1 MITVTY
7 NSEGIKVNV
16 GHISKYNPNLPLRLK
31 IKKHVSGEEQWA
43 TNLNDNWYA
52 TYPNTEMFD
61 VEIYDSK
68 DRLVYCKRWDVME
81 HGNHFYKSL
90 WMYNKKVLSQGKLP
104 KGLVIGTHDGEFG
117 EWVPIVEKRE
127 CSVVLVEASD
137 KQFQKLKHNYRNN
150 SLVKPIQNL
159 ITPNGGEVEFF
170 EGGEGYT
177 NTVVENVI
185 RHWEKEE
192 IKSTKRDS
200 ISITDL
206 ILTEFGGHIDW
217 IHLDVEGLD
226 AQLIMGIDEKKVS
239 LPNFIIFEDYN
250 LTQDKKDEIYSWLQV
265 KGYVIYSEKGICE
278 AIMKKN

>member
-7 NSEGIKVNV
+7 NTEGIKVNV
-16 GHISKYNPNLPLRLK
+16 GEISKYNKNTPLRLK

-43 TNLNDNWYA
+43 TNLNDNWFA
-52 TYPNTEMFD
+52 SFPNTEMFD
-61 VEIYDSK
+61 VEICDSK
-68 DRLVYCKRWDVME
+68 DRIVYTKVWDVME

-170 EGGEGYT
+170 EGGAGYT

-192 IKSTKRDS
+192 IKSTKRPS

-206 ILTEFGGHIDW
+206 ILTECDGSIDW
-217 IHLDVEGLD
+217 LHLDVEGLD
-226 AQLIMGIDEKKVS
+226 AQLIMGINETKVS

-250 LTQDKKDEIYSWLQV
+250 LSQDKKDEIYSWLHN
-265 KGYVIYSEKGICE
+265 KGYNTYSEGGICE
-278 AIMKKN
+278 AVKN

>member
-90 WMYNKKVLSQGKLP
+90 WMYNKRVLSQGKLP

-217 IHLDVEGLD
+217 LHLDVEGLD
-226 AQLIMGIDEKKVS
+226 AQLIMGIDESKVS

-250 LTQDKKDEIYSWLQV
+250 LVQDKKNEIYSWLHN
-265 KGYVIYSEKGICE
+265 KGYDTYSEGGICE
-278 AIMKKN
+278 AVKG

>member
-1 MITVTY
+1 MINIKY
-7 NSEGIKVNV
+7 SSEGIRVDV
-16 GHISKYNPNLPLRLK
+16 GQISKYNQNLPLKLN
-31 IKKHVSGEEQWA
+31 IKKHVSKEIQWS

-61 VEIYDSK
+61 VEICDSK
-68 DRLVYCKRWDVME
+68 NRIIYTKVWDVME
-81 HGNHFYKSL
+81 NGNHFYKSL
-90 WMYNKKVLSQGKLP
+90 WMYNKNILSSGKFP

-117 EWVPIVEKRE
+117 EWVPIVKKRE
-127 CSVVLVEASD
+127 CNVILVEASD
-137 KQFQKLKHNYRNN
+137 TQFQKLKNNYINY

-170 EGGEGYT
+170 EGGKGYT

-192 IKSTKRDS
+192 IKSTKRPS

-206 ILTEFGGHIDW
+206 IITECDGSIDW
-217 IHLDVEGLD
+217 LHLDVEGLD
-226 AQLIMGIDEKKVS
+226 AQLIMGIDETKVS

-250 LTQDKKDEIYSWLQV
+250 LSQDKKDEIYSWLHN
-265 KGYVIYSEKGICE
+265 KGYVTYSEGGICE
-278 AIMKKN
+278 AIKN

>member
-1 MITVTY
+1 MINVKY
-7 NSEGIKVNV
+7 NSEGIRVDV
-16 GHISKYNPNLPLRLK
+16 GQISKYNQNLPLKLN
-31 IKKHVSGEEQWA
+31 IKKHVSKEIQWS

-61 VEIYDSK
+61 VEICDSK
-68 DRLVYCKRWDVME
+68 NRIIYTKVWDVME

-90 WMYNKKVLSQGKLP
+90 WMYNKSIISKGKLP

-117 EWVPIVEKRE
+117 EWVPIVKKRE
-127 CSVVLVEASD
+127 CNVILVEASD
-137 KQFQKLKHNYRNN
+137 TQFQKLKNNYINY

-192 IKSTKRDS
+192 IKSTKRPS

-206 ILTEFGGHIDW
+206 ILTECDGSIDW
-217 IHLDVEGLD
+217 LHLDVEGLD
-226 AQLIMGIDEKKVS
+226 AQLIMGIDETKVS

-250 LTQDKKDEIYSWLQV
+250 LSQDKKDEIYSWLHN
-265 KGYVIYSEKGICE
+265 KGYDTYSEGGICE
-278 AIMKKN
+278 SIKN

>member
-90 WMYNKKVLSQGKLP
+90 WMYNKRVLSQGKLP
-104 KGLVIGTHDGEFG
+104 KGLVIGTQDGEFG

-170 EGGEGYT
+170 EGGAGYT

-192 IKSTKRDS
+192 IKSTTRPS

-206 ILTEFGGHIDW
+206 ILTECDGSIDW
-217 IHLDVEGLD
+217 LHLDVEGLD
-226 AQLIMGIDEKKVS
+226 AQLIMGIDETKVS

-250 LTQDKKDEIYSWLQV
+250 LSQDKKDEIYGWLHN
-265 KGYVIYSEKGICE
+265 KEYTTYSEGGICE
-278 AIMKKN
+278 AVKN

>member
-16 GHISKYNPNLPLRLK
+16 GEISKYNKNLPLKLN
-31 IKKHVSGEEQWA
+31 IKKHVSGDIQWS
-43 TNLNDNWYA
+43 TNLNDNWFA

-61 VEIYDSK
+61 VEILDSK
-68 DRLVYCKRWDVME
+68 GRLVYNKVWDIME
-81 HGNHFYKSL
+81 HGNYFYKSL
-90 WMYNKKVLSQGKLP
+90 WLYNKSVLSRGKFP

-127 CSVVLVEASD
+127 CDVVLVEASD
-137 KQFQKLKHNYRNN
+137 KQFNKLKINYRKN

-192 IKSTKRDS
+192 VKSTKRPS

-206 ILTEFGGHIDW
+206 ILTECDGLIDW
-217 IHLDVEGLD
+217 LHLDVEGLD
-226 AQLIMGIDEKKVS
+226 AQLIMGIDETKVT

-250 LTQDKKDEIYSWLQV
+250 LTQDKKDEIYSWLHNR
-265 KGYVIYSEKGICE
+265 GYQTKSEGGICE
-278 AIMKKN
+278 AMKN

>member
-90 WMYNKKVLSQGKLP
+90 WMYNKRVLSQGKLP

-170 EGGEGYT
+170 EGGAGYT

-192 IKSTKRDS
+192 IKSTKRPS

-206 ILTEFGGHIDW
+206 ILTECDGSIDW
-217 IHLDVEGLD
+217 LHLDVEGLD
-226 AQLIMGIDEKKVS
+226 AQLIMGIDETKVS

-250 LTQDKKDEIYSWLQV
+250 LSQDKKDEIYGWLHN
-265 KGYVIYSEKGICE
+265 KEYITYSEGGICE
-278 AIMKKN
+278 AVKG

>member
-192 IKSTKRDS
+192 IKSTTRPS

-206 ILTEFGGHIDW
+206 ILTECDGSIDW
-217 IHLDVEGLD
+217 LHLDVEGLD
-226 AQLIMGIDEKKVS
+226 AQLIMGIDETKVS

-250 LTQDKKDEIYSWLQV
+250 LSQDKKDEIYGWLHN
-265 KGYVIYSEKGICE
+265 KEYTTYSEGGICE
-278 AIMKKN
+278 AVKN